1 MASQNNP
8 KTSNFWFGF
17 SLGIVSISALIY
29 LFGTEKGRKTLK
41 KLLDLTENLE
51 DTINL
56 LTEELTGTTIFKEE
70 KKEGNK
76 KTISSV
82 NSLLDKMKILSPL
95 LEKKQV
101 KKFFVKEGKLLES
114 KK

>member
-1 MASQNNP
+1 MASQNNS

-17 SLGIVSISALIY
+17 SLGIISMSALIY
-29 LFGTEKGRKTLK
+29 LFGTEKGRKNLK
-41 KLLDLTENLE
+41 KILDLTENLE
-51 DTINL
+51 ETINL
-56 LTEELTGTTIFKEE
+56 LGEELTGTTIFNDD
-70 KKEGNK
+70 KKDSSK
-76 KTISSV
+76 KNTSTIG
-82 NSLLDKMKILSPL
+82 SLLDKMKVLSPL